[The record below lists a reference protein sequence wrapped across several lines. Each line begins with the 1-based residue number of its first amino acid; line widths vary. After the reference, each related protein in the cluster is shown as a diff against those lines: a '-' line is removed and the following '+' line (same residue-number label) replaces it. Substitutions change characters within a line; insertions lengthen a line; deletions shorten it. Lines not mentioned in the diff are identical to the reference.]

1 MAFVNIECGT
11 RIKNDRVVGHSVA
24 HPRVVRQRI
33 SCGGSV
39 EVVGEGELG

>member
-11 RIKNDRVVGHSVA
+11 RIRNDRVARLSAARPCAVCH
-24 HPRVVRQRI
+24 RI
-33 SCGGSV
+33 FCDGNV